1 MIAGHSFDT
10 SRSLLSQLASGRE
23 KLSGIRSVYEVL
35 MLTVAYA
42 QPDRMALTNRREKA
56 EDGDRIPFFLHRLV
70 GHSIPFDGGGTPS
83 GA

>member
-23 KLSGIRSVYEVL
+23 KLSGIRYLYELL

-42 QPDRMALTNRREKA
+42 QLDRMALTDWREKA
-56 EDGDRIPFFLHRLV
+56 EDGHRIPFLFHLLV
-70 GHSIPFDGGGTPS
+70 GHSTLLNGGGTPS